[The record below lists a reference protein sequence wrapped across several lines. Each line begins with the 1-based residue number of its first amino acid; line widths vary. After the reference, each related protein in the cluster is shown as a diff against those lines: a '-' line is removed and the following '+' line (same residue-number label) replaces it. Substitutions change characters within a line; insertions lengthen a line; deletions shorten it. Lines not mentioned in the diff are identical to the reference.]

1 MDKFS
6 EVTQATIT
14 ALMRDYYLWIGI
26 FTLVLAF
33 ALYVYFFP
41 KSIDFFTNP
50 TPSVQATGLRD
61 KKVRS
66 EPPLDDPHVNHV
78 PVHTAD

>member
-1 MDKFS
+1 MDNIG
-6 EVTQATIT
+6 VITQATIA
-14 ALMRDYYLWIGI
+14 ALMRDYFLWIGI
-26 FTLVLAF
+26 FTLILAF

-50 TPSVQATGLRD
+50 DVSVQATGLRD
-61 KKVRS
+61 NKVRS
-66 EPPLDDPHVNHV
+66 EPPVDDPHTNHV